1 MYAIAAVTVPLVL
14 LAAAANVPESME
26 GEDPARELFEGAPDH
41 PPRIEVGDEMYDA
54 ALKQRIKRHVNMIHE
69 TGGDGAFNNG
79 ILRTGIRTKLNQ
91 LRSQD
96 GRNKPALDVMQYAGA
111 VAQQVAEERRYRQ
124 MIFPGRI
131 AKPATDV
138 GRTRPLALTYLGVPS
153 ISEPTP
159 FVRQVSNP
167 ARPSVEYPSNDPV
180 DRNRTAWLIN
190 PFSVGNPLMAFNKTR
205 APPTNVAPNSAQ
217 LAPITTEEVANL
229 LPRTTSGTRRG
240 SRFSRGRG
248 RGVHFSPS

>member
-1 MYAIAAVTVPLVL
+1 MLAIAAVTVPLAL
-14 LAAAANVPESME
+14 LAAAANMPEDLDAS
-26 GEDPARELFEGAPDH
+26 DPAHELLEDQTPH
-41 PPRIEVGDEMYDA
+41 PPRMEVGDPLYDS
-54 ALKQRIKRHVNMIHE
+54 ALKQRIKRHAAMIQE

-91 LRSQD
+91 LRSKD
-96 GRNKPALDVMQYAGA
+96 GQSKPALDVVQYAGA

-153 ISEPTP
+153 LAQPTP
-159 FVRQVSNP
+159 FVRKVSNP
-167 ARPSVEYPSNDPV
+167 ARPSVEYPSNDV
-180 DRNRTAWLIN
+180 IDRNRLAWFFN

-205 APPTNVAPNSAQ
+205 APPTNAMPGSAQ
-217 LAPITTEEVANL
+217 LAPITVEDVERV
-229 LPRTTSGTRRG
+229 LPRTTTGYRRG
-240 SRFSRGRG
+240 GRNGRGRG
-248 RGVHFSPS
+248 RGVHFTPA